1 VTVLVAAPDRT
12 ASRVVDALSNRDVRT
27 ESTIA
32 DARASLAA
40 GPTLVLVS
48 DRLDGESTD
57 LLAAVR
63 SGEHCDPDT
72 PVLELV
78 APDAADDE
86 AERSVEG
93 GTDSDPSETGSALA
107 FDDRVSPAD
116 LDALRATVRLAVAV
130 SEYREATRT
139 LYDLSRDRSDG
150 DSIDSAAIDD
160 ARRVADDR
168 LTTVQRAAGGRTP
181 FHQLLSE

>member
-1 VTVLVAAPDRT
+1 MFARYHRYVVTVLVAAPERT
-12 ASRVVDALSNRDVRT
+12 ASRVVDALSNRVRT

-32 DARASLAA
+32 DARAFLAA
-40 GPTLVLVS
+40 DPTLVLVS

-72 PVLELV
+72 PVLEL
-78 APDAADDE
+78 AATDDD
-86 AERSVEG
+86 
-93 GTDSDPSETGSALA
+93 GTDPDLPETEPTLAL
-107 FDDRVSPAD
+107 DDRVSLAD
-116 LDALRATVRLAVAV
+116 LDALRAAVRLAVAV

-150 DSIDSAAIDD
+150 DSIDPAAIDD

-181 FHQLLSE
+181 FHRLLSE